1 MWMINLIGVLKIIF
15 LIESMKKSL
24 LGLTT
29 IYFCFILSISNIL
42 AQNERASFY
51 EINSKLLKKY
61 IANNNQDSILIVSN
75 KIKSYINTNNPEDSK
90 SKIAINNIMVGAY
103 RSKLKYDSAK
113 ALITEN
119 LIILKKDNDSLS
131 TDYQSYLLD
140 QGAYQIDLYNF
151 IDAKVSFRSA
161 KKLFDLKKDS
171 TSLKYI
177 ELLVGL
183 GRIENHFS
191 NFNLSQEY
199 LLRALSLYEIQI
211 NKELNSYSLN
221 YVDCLSDL
229 SISYSGQGKFKEAL
243 KIRLKVKQYLE
254 KFGEEKSY
262 EYLHNNYNLTG
273 ILIRQR
279 EYIKAEKVLLDSYE
293 NLIKN
298 NPNQQIT
305 SILDLKMKF
314 VKTLSS
320 IYILLG
326 DKVKGEKYNRLALEF
341 NSLDAMITN
350 DFSIQFQ
357 TANILFSNG
366 YYLEAS
372 NSFKDIIDQIQKSGL
387 PKGVEYLQSQ
397 LLLVKLSGYPNVP
410 KFSFDES
417 KKILNEAWELSSKLF
432 GNISEENAE
441 VLATFGWFS
450 YFDLLDN
457 KSAITNYKQAIEI
470 MNRIPDEFR
479 NNLALMNYYNSLADA
494 YEANKDLKL
503 AYTSLI
509 NSNLLR
515 YKILNKQLP
524 FISESEREKFVLG
537 NQLEASK
544 LRAFIWRNNT
554 NLDPYKYIADLLIND
569 EYYGGLTLNYN
580 SKIRKLLDS
589 YPEATISKYLSLLEF
604 DMNESD
610 FSKTSDN
617 ELTSIEK
624 QNEKRNLTKV
634 ITEKLSEFKIQN
646 TYSKIDS
653 KTNFDGAIVIF
664 QRFKDDKK
672 VNVFLYSCLIFSK
685 DRTLL
690 QYLPLFEESLI
701 DSILTN
707 STKTGLDIENSTNDF
722 YSLKA
727 KSQLKAYF
735 SKIFAAISRFN
746 NIVIIPAGKLNFI
759 NFGAFEY
766 EDGRRLNSI
775 HDISYYNSLSEFI
788 EDDKIDTDFRFD
800 AVDIFSGLNYNIK
813 SSRSDFKNNL
823 SSSYHISLKQF
834 NDFST
839 KLRSFN
845 NSWGYLPGS
854 KKEGNSIKSIFESY
868 NKRQIKVQ
876 MFENGEGDE
885 SIFRK
890 LVTNNREPK
899 ILHLSTHG
907 FFFEKLINNKSTT
920 YISNPSLRSG
930 LILSGGNIGWK
941 NFDINK
947 LYDDGVLTSYEI
959 SKLKFNNIKLVV
971 LSACDT
977 GLGDVQSDE
986 GVFGLQR
993 AFKIAGAEKII
1004 MSLWKVPDLQTTELM
1019 SFFYLNLKDG
1029 QTIKNSLKNA
1039 QIKMSLKYPPF
1050 YWAAFKLLN

>member
-1 MWMINLIGVLKIIF
+1 MRNR
-15 LIESMKKSL
+15 L
-24 LGLTT
+24 LRLTLL
-29 IYFCFILSISNIL
+29 YFCFILSISNIL
-42 AQNERASFY
+42 AQNERASVY
-51 EINSKLLKKY
+51 EIYSKLLKKY
-61 IANNNQDSILIVSN
+61 IGNNNQDSVLIVSN
-75 KIKSYINTNNPEDSK
+75 KIKSYINTNNPKDSK

-103 RSKLKYDSAK
+103 RSKFIYDSAK
-113 ALITEN
+113 VLITEN
-119 LIILKKDNDSLS
+119 LTILKKDNDTLS
-131 TDYQSYLLD
+131 NEFQSYLLD
-140 QGAYQIDLYNF
+140 QGAYQIDLNNF
-151 IDAKVSFRSA
+151 IDAKLSFRSA
-161 KKLFDLKKDS
+161 EKLFILKKDT

-177 ELLVGL
+177 ELLHGL
-183 GRIENHFS
+183 GRVENYFS
-191 NFNLSQEY
+191 NFNKSQDY
-199 LLRALSLYEIQI
+199 LAKALLLFET
-211 NKELNSYSLN
+211 NVGKELNSFSLK
-221 YVDCLSDL
+221 YVYYLSDL
-229 SISYSGQGKFKEAL
+229 AFCYSGQGKFKEDL
-243 KIRLKVKQYLE
+243 TIRLKIKQYLE

-262 EYLHNNYNLTG
+262 EYLDNNDGLS
-273 ILIRQR
+273 IIFIRQQK
-279 EYIKAEKVLLDSYE
+279 YIEAEKVLLNSYE

-298 NPNQQIT
+298 NSNQN
-305 SILDLKMKF
+305 
-314 VKTLSS
+314 LSS
-320 IYILLG
+320 VVQLKKKFITRLSAVYSLLG
-326 DKVKGEKYNRLALEF
+326 DLEKSKKYNQLIVELD
-341 NSLDAMITN
+341 SLYPQNTF
-350 DFSIQFQ
+350 DFPIHFH
-357 TANILFSNG
+357 TANILFLNG
-366 YYLEAS
+366 NFLEAS
-372 NSFKDIIDQIQKSGL
+372 KSYKNLIDAIQKYKL
-387 PKGVEYLQSQ
+387 PKGVEYLKS
-397 LLLVKLSGYPNVP
+397 LLSLVKLSGYPNVP
-410 KFSFDES
+410 KLSIDES
-417 KKILNEAWELSSKLF
+417 KNHLSEAWELANKFF
-432 GNISEENAE
+432 GNVSEESAE
-441 VLATFGWFS
+441 VLGTFGWFC
-450 YFDLLDN
+450 YFDLLDD
-457 KSAITNYKQAIEI
+457 KCAIQNYKQAIDI
-470 MNRIPDEFR
+470 MKSLPVEFR
-479 NNLALMNYYNSLADA
+479 NDIALTNYYNIIADA
-494 YEANKDLKL
+494 YEANGDLKL

-515 YKILNKQLP
+515 YKILNESLP
-524 FISESEREKFVLG
+524 FVSESEREKFVLG
-537 NQLEASK
+537 NQLEPSK
-544 LRAFIWRNNT
+544 LRAFIWRNYN

-580 SKIRKLLDS
+580 IKIRKLLDS
-589 YPEATISKYLSLLEF
+589 YPEDIISKYLSTLEL
-604 DMNESD
+604 DVNKSD
-610 FSKTSDN
+610 SSKTSEN
-617 ELTSIEK
+617 ELNTIEK
-624 QNEKRNLTKV
+624 QNEKRSITKDLTK
-634 ITEKLSEFKIQN
+634 KLSEFKIQN

-672 VNVFLYSCLIFSK
+672 VNVFLYSCLIISK

-735 SKIFAAISRFN
+735 SKIFATISRFN

-823 SSSYHISLKQF
+823 SSSYQISLKQF

-854 KKEGNSIKSIFESY
+854 KIEGNSIKSIFESL

-907 FFFEKLINNKSTT
+907 FFFEKLINNKSITS
-920 YISNPSLRSG
+920 INNPSLRSG

-1004 MSLWKVPDLQTTELM
+1004 MSLWKVPDLETTELM
-1019 SFFYLNLKDG
+1019 SYFYLNLKEG
-1029 QTIKNSLKNA
+1029 QTVKNSLKNA